1 MNHFPFL
8 PAGSSKSSS
17 RKLSTTTRPPKLRE
31 LHTSERF
38 PQHCYG
44 GQLVVIID
52 DRMIPLCSC
61 TYPFTNYSDIGVWGP
76 AWCNLKLATAVWI
89 TGFPLS
95 ADHDPWLQPSKCSVV
110 HNAGWG
116 VVRVVTTRLPF
127 LSRRST
133 NWPWQSSA
141 RREPKLLQCGNPT
154 INLINPQTHQKSV
167 I

>member
-17 RKLSTTTRPPKLRE
+17 RNYQQLLVLQNWGSFTLLRGFLSTAMGSTCGHHWWPNDTIVQLYISIYKLFRHWGVGPC
-31 LHTSERF
+31 LMQSEAR
-38 PQHCYG
+38 HCS
-44 GQLVVIID
+44 LD
-52 DRMIPLCSC
+52 H
-61 TYPFTNYSDIGVWGP
+61 W
-76 AWCNLKLATAVWI
+76 
-89 TGFPLS
+89 LS
-95 ADHDPWLQPSKCSVV
+95 AFCWPWSMAAAIQCSVV

-116 VVRVVTTRLPF
+116 VVTTRLPF
-127 LSRRST
+127 PSRRST

-154 INLINPQTHQKSV
+154 INSIDPQNHQKSV